1 MLGVARKYQK
11 RGFGQDLLCDF
22 FEHVKIIHRALP
34 IKGVYLDADPAAIN
48 FYTRLGFVQLSARP
62 NVFSD
67 SAYSRG
73 LDYYRLRPGLVL
85 PQPGTEQRYHFCSI
99 APAFSNSTSLPLMVA
114 VAATI
119 VVLTVAQDF
128 RSNSGL

>member
-1 MLGVARKYQK
+1 MLTLPPLIFMLVSALFSFQRHQMLLVLYLC
-11 RGFGQDLLCDF
+11 FG
-22 FEHVKIIHRALP
+22 
-34 IKGVYLDADPAAIN
+34 
-48 FYTRLGFVQLSARP
+48 
-62 NVFSD
+62 D

-73 LDYYRLRPGLVL
+73 LDYYRHPPGQVL
-85 PQPGTEQRYHFCSI
+85 PQPGAEQRYHFCSI

>member
-1 MLGVARKYQK
+1 MLTLPPLIFMLVSAFFSDTKCFWCCTYV
-11 RGFGQDLLCDF
+11 FG
-22 FEHVKIIHRALP
+22 
-34 IKGVYLDADPAAIN
+34 
-48 FYTRLGFVQLSARP
+48 
-62 NVFSD
+62 D

-73 LDYYRLRPGLVL
+73 LDYYRHPPGQVL
-85 PQPGTEQRYHFCSI
+85 PQPGAEQRYHFCSI